1 MAAGTWKVYG
11 RAIRKIGNGTI
22 NLSGVFRL
30 QIHRGVSASVAI
42 AVLSTRSLNTSIPG
56 ECSARGGYT
65 AGGKALTSVRWS
77 TLVSARRMNFSY
89 AAAGWVQTAS
99 GSTIQNIKYALIRN
113 STGAG
118 TGHVVAFVSLTTTPF
133 NLTSPNILT
142 ILPNSP
148 NGVFYIA

>member
-1 MAAGTWKVYG
+1 MAAGTWKVYA
-11 RAIRKIGNGTI
+11 RALRKIGNGTI

-30 QIHRGVSASVAI
+30 QVHRTSASAAI
-42 AVLSTRSLNTSIPG
+42 LVLSTRSLNTSIPG

-65 AGGKALTSVRWS
+65 AGGRALGGIKWS
-77 TLVSARRMNFSY
+77 NPVSARRMNFSY
-89 AAAGWVQTAS
+89 TTAGWLLTAS
-99 GSTIQNIKYALIRN
+99 GSTIQGIRYALIRN

-118 TGHVVAFVSLTTTPF
+118 TGHCVAFVSLSTAGF

-148 NGVFYIA
+148 NGVFYMS